1 MRYRKWLTLLLSVIL
16 IVSLAI
22 PVFAEDGSG
31 KIGTNAYWRYD
42 SATQTLTVSG
52 TGDIIIDTYS
62 QPPWKEHYY
71 GDIHRVIVKE
81 GITGLGGEVF
91 SYLPYLAEVQ
101 LPSSLKSMGGEVFLL
116 SGDSSLDIVIPDGM
130 TDIGDAFHMSHI
142 RSIKLGKGI
151 TELCEGAFQYSS
163 VVSVDLCNVKKI
175 GEKAFGSCTQLQN
188 IDLSGVTEIGGAAF
202 ARCSALTYADI
213 HNVTL
218 IKGETFRASGIERI
232 VFGRSLLQNGTI
244 YAYNFNR
251 NNLKQ
256 IFIQGTRSEYQ
267 RLLDRSA
274 KDENEGLYEAQ
285 IIPVPFED
293 VAPMRWSA
301 PAVYQLA
308 EAGVLGGYGDGSFRP
323 TNQVTRAEFAKMLT
337 MVLPNDK
344 TVPTTPR
351 SFPDVKE
358 SAWYAQYVKTLAG
371 RGIVNGFEDGTFRP
385 NAQITRQDM
394 ATMIGRMVELYGLN
408 LPEKASPVSFKDAG
422 AIATYAASAVSQ
434 MQRVGI
440 INGFEDQTFRP
451 KEHASR
457 EQTAQMIY
465 NLLQAMQYA

>member
-1 MRYRKWLTLLLSVIL
+1 MRYRKWLTLMLSVIL

-31 KIGTNAYWRYD
+31 RIGTNAYWRYD

-52 TGDIIIDTYS
+52 KGEVNVDTHS
-62 QPPWKEHYY
+62 QSPWKEHYY
-71 GDIHRVIVKE
+71 GDIRRVVVQE
-81 GITGLGGEVF
+81 GITALYGEVF
-91 SYLPYLAEVQ
+91 SYLPYLVEVR
-101 LPSSLKSMGGEVFLL
+101 LPSTLKAMGGDTFCLC
-116 SGDSSLDIVIPDGM
+116 GNGSLDIVIPDSV
-130 TDIGDAFHMSHI
+130 TAIGNAFHASHI

-151 TELCEGAFQYSS
+151 TELGEKAFLAST

-175 GEKAFGSCTQLQN
+175 GARAFSECSNLKD
-188 IDLSGVTEIGGAAF
+188 IDLSGVTEIGGGAF
-202 ARCSALTYADI
+202 SFCGSLTSADI
-213 HNVTL
+213 RNVTILENSTFNSTWLEQIVLGKNL
-218 IKGETFRASGIERI
+218 IQS
-232 VFGRSLLQNGTI
+232 GTI
-244 YAYNFNR
+244 YAYNFSR
-251 NNLKQ
+251 GHLKRVY
-256 IFIQGTRSEYQ
+256 IYGTLAEWDKLMARSS
-267 RLLDRSA
+267 RDT
-274 KDENEGLYEAQ
+274 NEGLFDAQ
-285 IIPVPFED
+285 ILPVTFGD
-293 VAPMRWSA
+293 VSPLRWSA

-308 EAGVLGGYGDGSFRP
+308 KDGVLGGYGDGSFRP

-337 MVLPNDK
+337 MVLPNDN

-422 AIATYAASAVSQ
+422 TIAAYAASAVSQ

-465 NLLQAMQYA
+465 NLLQAMQ